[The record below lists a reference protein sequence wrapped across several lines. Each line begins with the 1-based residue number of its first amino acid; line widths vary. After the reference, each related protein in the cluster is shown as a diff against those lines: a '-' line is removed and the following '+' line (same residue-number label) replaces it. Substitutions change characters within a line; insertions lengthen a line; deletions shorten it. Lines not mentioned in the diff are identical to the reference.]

1 MHRRIF
7 STIRTRILL
16 ITISL
21 IAGISIIVIMI
32 SYFIISS
39 NLRKSLI
46 QNAETRLTFLCSSID
61 TNINNVKG
69 FIYSCQTNVNV
80 EDFVQETEPYNKL
93 IRSNAHDAITKNYAS
108 NSSLPSQL
116 IRMVIISNS
125 HNDIIQ
131 IVESPYSSA
140 KVSADSVFS
149 LPYFEELLKSPK
161 KASVG
166 IKTDTFIPAKN
177 ISMIPLVYVIEH
189 PYKADQIGYIF
200 VEVSTSVITE
210 PVRTYLSESEST
222 LYFQING
229 NFYYYD
235 ENGCLLPD
243 NSSYKVLEDLS
254 YLALT
259 KDTTILS
266 AKDMDKNC
274 TVYLVTRPMDT
285 TGWYVTEYIEAAP
298 LYHNI
303 FRTFLLITM
312 IIFFVCSIIGLLLSW
327 FLSKTVNVPVK
338 LLQLRMERIKNGDF
352 SRDPSTEWNHELGDI
367 GRTVN
372 DLSENVLVLM
382 NQRIEDEKQKKDY
395 EYRMLQSQI
404 NPHFLYNTLNS
415 IKWMATIQNAPG
427 IAEMTT
433 ALSQLLKDISK
444 GTSNLITIDHELAL
458 LKDYFTIQQ
467 YRYGGTIT
475 LSIRM
480 DDESLAQSRI
490 IKFTLQP
497 LVENAIFHGIEPKN
511 TAGSILIHIYQ
522 DAANDIRIDV
532 TDDGVGIEPEL
543 AKQLLVRESSNSSSF
558 FKEIG
563 LSNVHKQLQYEFG
576 TKYGL
581 SITSVPGEYTT
592 ISVLLPDRREQ
603 KPL

>member
-7 STIRTRILL
+7 STIRARILL

-61 TNINNVKG
+61 TNVNNVKS
-69 FIYSCQTNVNV
+69 FIYSCRTNVNV
-80 EDFVQETEPYNKL
+80 EAFVQQTDPSDNL
-93 IRSNAHDAITKNYAS
+93 IRSKAHDAITKTYAS

-116 IRMVIISNS
+116 IRVVILSNS
-125 HNDIIQ
+125 HSGIIQ
-131 IVESPYSSA
+131 LVESPYSSVT
-140 KVSADSVFS
+140 VSADSVSS
-149 LPYFEELLKSPK
+149 LPYFEELLKNPQ
-161 KASVG
+161 KAAVG
-166 IKTDTFIPAKN
+166 IKTDPFIPTKD

-189 PYKADQIGYIF
+189 PYKADQTGYIF
-200 VEVSTSVITE
+200 AEVSTSVITE
-210 PVRTYLSESEST
+210 PVRTYLSESDGA
-222 LYFQING
+222 LYFEISG
-229 NFYYYD
+229 NSYYYD
-235 ENGCLLPD
+235 ESGCLLPD
-243 NSSYKVLEDLS
+243 HSSYEVLEDLS
-254 YLALT
+254 HLALT
-259 KDTTILS
+259 KDTTILR
-266 AKDMDKNC
+266 AKDKAKNC

-285 TGWYVTEYIEAAP
+285 TGWYVTEYIEEGP
-298 LYHNI
+298 LSHNI
-303 FRTFLLITM
+303 FRTFLLIT
-312 IIFFVCSIIGLLLSW
+312 ILIFLVCSIIGALLSW
-327 FLSKTVNVPVK
+327 FLSQTVNVPVK

-372 DLSENVLVLM
+372 DLSENVLLLM

-444 GTSNLITIDHELAL
+444 GTSNLITIEHELAL

-475 LSIRM
+475 LSIQM
-480 DDESLAQSRI
+480 EDESLAQSQI
-490 IKFTLQP
+490 LKFTLQP
-497 LVENAIFHGIEPKN
+497 LVENAIFHGIEPKG

-522 DAANDIRIDV
+522 DAAADIHIDV

-543 AKQLLVRESSNSSSF
+543 VKQLLVKESSTSSSF

-576 TKYGL
+576 TEYGL
-581 SITSVPGEYTT
+581 SITSVQGEYTT